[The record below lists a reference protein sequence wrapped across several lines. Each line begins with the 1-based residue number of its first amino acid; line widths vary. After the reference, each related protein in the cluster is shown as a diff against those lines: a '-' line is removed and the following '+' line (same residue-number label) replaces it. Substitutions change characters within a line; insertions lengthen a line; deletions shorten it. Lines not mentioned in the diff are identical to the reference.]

1 MIGTTLHEATRSGIT
16 PLLTTTE
23 VMSILRKNRNTI
35 CRWTREGKLPAVRM
49 PDNSYLYDPVAIRE
63 WIALRTS

>member
-1 MIGTTLHEATRSGIT
+1 MDGTTPHGTTQSGIA

-49 PDNSYLYDPVAIRE
+49 PDNSYLYAPDAIRE
-63 WIALRTS
+63 WIAVRTS